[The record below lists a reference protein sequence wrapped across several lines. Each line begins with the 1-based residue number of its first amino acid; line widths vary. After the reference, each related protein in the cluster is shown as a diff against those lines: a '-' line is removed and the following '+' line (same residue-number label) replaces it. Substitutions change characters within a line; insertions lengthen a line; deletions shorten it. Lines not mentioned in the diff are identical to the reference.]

1 MLSTCEAWA
10 IENNKVS
17 HCIVLYATM
26 YKEIVHLHP
35 LTKHILSD
43 ATYVCVLNN
52 RTWFMWNVMPFWI
65 ENEKISQLVFSNV
78 CRTLLF
84 ELACKWTRH
93 EKDTELFENAHCS
106 TSQFT
111 IASKVHAWEV
121 EYPIQRLKN
130 SIPVYNMTIVFAV
143 WNPLVTAL

>member
-1 MLSTCEAWA
+1 MSVVPYCLNWHANEPGMRKTR
-10 IENNKVS
+10 NYLRM
-17 HCIVLYATM
+17 HIV
-26 YKEIVHLHP
+26 
-35 LTKHILSD
+35 
-43 ATYVCVLNN
+43 
-52 RTWFMWNVMPFWI
+52 
-65 ENEKISQLVFSNV
+65 Q
-78 CRTLLF
+78 
-84 ELACKWTRH
+84 
-93 EKDTELFENAHCS
+93 